1 MKAQPCNYSSP
12 TKMKRSRQQ
21 SGTTGFTLIE
31 LLVVI
36 AIIALLAAILF
47 PVFARARENA
57 RRASCQSNLKQLG
70 LGMIQYAQD
79 YDESYPIGEEFSS
92 PGSGIYLGYGWGGRI
107 YSYVKSPQV
116 YVCPSDTSKNVN
128 RISYGYNMAVGRAG
142 QGGIF
147 GIAGKLSSFSQTT
160 KTVLLLETTGNI
172 ADVAGNDTIVTAM
185 SVSADGT
192 SANITGSQGS
202 TPFLQTG
209 PLDNGSTCTATY
221 TNCQARHLEGSNYLM
236 ADGHVKWL
244 KSSVVSPGLK
254 ASAEGNAASAG
265 TAEGTAYSG
274 TGAHQITFSP
284 I

>member
-1 MKAQPCNYSSP
+1 MQRKQRTGNN
-12 TKMKRSRQQ
+12 SRI
-21 SGTTGFTLIE
+21 SKKFGFTLIE

-57 RRASCQSNLKQLG
+57 RRSSCQSNLKQLG

-79 YDESYPIGEEFSS
+79 YDETYPIGEEFSS

-107 YSYVKSPQV
+107 YSYVKNSQV

-147 GIAGKLSSFSQTT
+147 GIAGKLATFNQTT
-160 KTVLLLETTGNI
+160 KTILLLETTGNI

-185 SVSADGT
+185 SVAADGT
-192 SANITGSQGS
+192 AANITGSQGS
-202 TPFLQTG
+202 TPWLQTG
-209 PLDNGSTCTATY
+209 ALDNGSTCITTNL
-221 TNCQARHLEGSNYLM
+221 NCQARHLEGANYLL
-236 ADGHVKWL
+236 ADGHVKWY
-244 KSSVVSPGLK
+244 KSTAVSPGLK
-254 ASAEGNAASAG
+254 NTSETAAASAG
-265 TAEGTAYSG
+265 VAEGTAYPG
-274 TGAHQITFSP
+274 AGAHAITFSP